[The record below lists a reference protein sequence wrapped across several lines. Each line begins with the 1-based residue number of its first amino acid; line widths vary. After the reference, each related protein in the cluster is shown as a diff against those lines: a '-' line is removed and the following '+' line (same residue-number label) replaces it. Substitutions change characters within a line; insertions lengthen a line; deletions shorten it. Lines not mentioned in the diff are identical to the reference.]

1 METAIRITIAMV
13 AAYLMG
19 AISFALIAGKL
30 FYHVDLREHG
40 SGNLGA
46 TNVVRTLGW
55 PAGISVALLDMAK
68 GAAAVQLALLLAP
81 TGLSPEALDW
91 VLIGAAL
98 AAVMGHSYSPYIKF
112 RGGKGV
118 ATAAGALLF
127 ITPLA
132 LVILILV
139 FVGVS
144 AASRM
149 VSLGSIL
156 VAVGYPILCVSF
168 YRDRR
173 AILIMSFVAA
183 ALVLWRHRSNMM
195 RIVRG
200 QESKIGRGGEAL
212 RQAAAALRDG
222 HPDQEGGS

>member
-1 METAIRITIAMV
+1 METAIRITLALV

-19 AISFALIAGKL
+19 GISFALITGKL

-46 TNVVRTLGW
+46 TNVVRVLGW
-55 PAGISVALLDMAK
+55 RAGIAVAVLDMAK
-68 GAAAVQLALLLAP
+68 GAVAVQLALLLAP
-81 TGLSPEALDW
+81 ASLSPEGLDW
-91 VLIGAAL
+91 VLIGSAI
-98 AAVMGHSYSPYIKF
+98 AAVLGHSYSPYIKM

-118 ATAAGALLF
+118 ATAAGALAF

-132 LVILILV
+132 FVIMLVA
-139 FVGVS
+139 FFAVS
-144 AASRM
+144 AISRM
-149 VSLGSIL
+149 VSLGSIT
-156 VAVGYPILCVSF
+156 VAAMYPILCVSF

-200 QESKIGRGGEAL
+200 EESKIGRGGSAL
-212 RQAAAALRDG
+212 RQAAESLRDG
-222 HPDQEGGS
+222 PDREGRS